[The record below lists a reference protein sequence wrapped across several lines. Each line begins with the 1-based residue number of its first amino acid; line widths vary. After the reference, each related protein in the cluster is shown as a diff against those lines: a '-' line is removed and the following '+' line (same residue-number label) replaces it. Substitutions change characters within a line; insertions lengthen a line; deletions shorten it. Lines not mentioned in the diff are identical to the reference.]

1 MSYLGWENDALPLGN
16 GKIGAKVFG
25 GKQCELIHFNEKTLW
40 SGGSDVEGFT
50 GGVSVGDGGEAFR
63 NIQSLISKG
72 KIAEATAQMH
82 KLEGDMKGF
91 GAYQSFCNLYIQFAH
106 KDETEKYLRD
116 LDLDS
121 ASAMVTY
128 QIDKDVYTRHY
139 FVSYPD
145 NVFVGRIES
154 SSKDEESEGPLLDFD
169 CYIVSE
175 QKGESRAEGDMILL
189 EGTVTANDGITA
201 EPGADKNN
209 MKYGCC
215 LKVIT
220 EGGETGV
227 TEDGKLMVRNAKSA
241 VFIMSLATDYVNDFP
256 RFSDGSDPLE
266 KSKKA
271 VLDAGEYT
279 FSELYKRHLED
290 YKPLYSRMKFSL
302 GEQEFVYPTSF
313 MLDRF
318 GKKKEYKRNLVTL
331 LFQYGRY
338 LLITSSREGS
348 LPANLQGVWN
358 AKNNPPWCCD
368 YHLNINLQ
376 MNYWAAYCSN
386 LAETALPYIDFINS
400 LKKPGRILAHK
411 TLGIGDGDPEKA
423 TGWLVHTMI
432 NPLGYVGPGNSWKW
446 GWAPTNG
453 AWAVQNMFD
462 YYLYTLDID
471 MLREKIYPTMEE
483 CALMWTQLLV
493 EDKKSGRLVVSPGF
507 SPEHGPLSAGI
518 TYDQSIIYNLY
529 SDLIRA
535 SEAMKE
541 KGFGS
546 EVNEEL
552 LATVKQQIERL
563 KPVSIGK
570 WGQIKEWYEEDS
582 FPFRG
587 KFKGVQPKHRH
598 LSHML
603 TLYPFNQ
610 IDTDDPKQLKAAL
623 TTLEDRGKKSTGWG
637 LAVRLLSYARLG
649 KGNDCDEIIEAIL
662 KTTILH
668 NLFGTHPPFQIDGN
682 FGYVAGLCEM
692 LLQSHKEYVAVLPAL
707 PESWKEGEI
716 SGIMARGN
724 KEFSMKWVNGRLKE
738 GTVICRAGGDCALK
752 YDGKIILVYDEEGN
766 EIQTD
771 FVDGITRFNAEKG
784 KLYKFN

>member
-290 YKPLYSRMKFSL
+290 YKPLYSRVKFSL

-453 AWAVQNMFD
+453 AWALQNMFD

-771 FVDGITRFNAEKG
+771 FADGITRFNAEKG